1 VLTYSLSLAIAVASH
16 NNLLKLVLHR
26 ASFLFEIFIL
36 KLYTAAGWSGPENP
50 NHVSDVI
57 RKERRA
63 PMNEFEVFHDKGTNT
78 WNVVGAGIERFV
90 QMTNWQ

>member
-1 VLTYSLSLAIAVASH
+1 LCSATITYSS
-16 NNLLKLVLHR
+16 LKLVLHC
-26 ASFLFEIFIL
+26 ASFLFELFIL
-36 KLYTAAGWSGPENP
+36 KLYTAAGWSGPENL
-50 NHVSDVI
+50 NHVSDAI
-57 RKERRA
+57 KKGRRA